1 SHRFNRLVASVRSGK
16 SVPPADLRY
25 LRKGLVKVVPN
36 ESRALIVS
44 YLRGVYES
52 VAETL
57 PDIRDDT
64 WDDDDEGTC
73 AVPTI
78 ELQPPDPYAEVD
90 ASNQQQE
97 AQSVQSSSRKKK
109 RSKKPNSRTRSLLI
123 NAERREMLEDR
134 WLPPG
139 SMKDYYEQMIASHP
153 RESISFSSFWRVW
166 RQEFA
171 NMRFRPS
178 SSHALCS
185 TCLRHKLLIR
195 DMHQY
200 LFARQQQ
207 HAFFQAHL
215 KSQYL
220 DRVQYWDLRGVS
232 RLASPFQVTL
242 ILDGMDQSKFCY
254 PRGAVY
260 MAKDLATLQRPRAH
274 ISALIA
280 HGHFVLFVV
289 SSADMPKDSNAC
301 IEVTAHALQ
310 LLSERLDLSRV
321 TLNIQSDN
329 TTREVKNNHYLRFL
343 GMLVSHGI
351 VYAARLHNLRSGHS
365 HEDIDQLFGRLAAH
379 LVKKAKTAIGPPEFK
394 TIIETRGFLSGGVPV
409 GIRGIGGP
417 GAPHAF
423 YFDRRHDLGANQV
436 VDNEYWGLAC
446 HRDDVILRCKQYM
459 ADTNFN
465 FCATYFPREVARAR
479 LPLGLPAGVADRNP
493 ISDEFKQQLL
503 KHLPVMRTYK
513 LHEAAVYLEGW
524 VLGTLELEPLLNV
537 KACFGFD
544 WAVFCC

>member
-1 SHRFNRLVASVRSGK
+1 
-16 SVPPADLRY
+16 
-25 LRKGLVKVVPN
+25 
-36 ESRALIVS
+36 
-44 YLRGVYES
+44 
-52 VAETL
+52 
-57 PDIRDDT
+57 
-64 WDDDDEGTC
+64 
-73 AVPTI
+73 
-78 ELQPPDPYAEVD
+78 
-90 ASNQQQE
+90 
-97 AQSVQSSSRKKK
+97 
-109 RSKKPNSRTRSLLI
+109 
-123 NAERREMLEDR
+123 
-134 WLPPG
+134 
-139 SMKDYYEQMIASHP
+139 MIASHP

-343 GMLVSHGI
+343 GMLVSHG
-351 VYAARLHNLRSGHS
+351 ALHWKWP
-365 HEDIDQLFGRLAAH
+365 H

-394 TIIETRGFLSGGVPV
+394 TIIETWLNKHLDRPYEAGRHCVLLDQCRDWRGFLSGGVPV